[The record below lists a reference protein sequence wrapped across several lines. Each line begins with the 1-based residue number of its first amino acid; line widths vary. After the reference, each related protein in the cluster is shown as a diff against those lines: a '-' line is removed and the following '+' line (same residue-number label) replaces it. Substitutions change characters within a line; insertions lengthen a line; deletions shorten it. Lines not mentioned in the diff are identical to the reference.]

1 MIGKL
6 TEDVVVGNKQAINEL
21 YNVGYYGR
29 PKGDFLE
36 LTLIEAAFLLYRNRI
51 DIELDG
57 EILDFAGFF
66 KIASMRQQ
74 YFELKYIVYKD
85 LRERGLYVQ
94 PGVTD
99 FRIYP
104 RGGYPGKTA
113 AKSFVYVRTERIP
126 MPLRDL
132 MRSLNAALNVRKQMI
147 LAIVDEES
155 DITLY
160 EVKSID
166 PKGEMDEIYPDV
178 TARATLLE
186 ERVIIWDSEE
196 SNTLFEHG
204 FYGKMLD
211 DTRLQL
217 SLVESAYLLENGVI
231 NIHDRESGD
240 AIDIKE
246 FSKRASAIEPEFLGK
261 CKVYEDLRN
270 RGLVP
275 KTGFKFGTHF
285 RLYSQVRSLDRMPHS
300 ENLVHTISPDHE
312 FALPVMSRAIRVANS
327 VRKHMV
333 FAVQGEKK
341 IKYIDIGRI
350 KM

>member
-1 MIGKL
+1 MIVKL
-6 TEDVVVGNKQAINEL
+6 TEDIVVADKQAINEL
-21 YNVGYYGR
+21 YKVGYYGR
-29 PKGDFLE
+29 PKGNILE

-57 EILDFAGFF
+57 ENLDFAGFF

-74 YFELKYIVYKD
+74 HFELKYIVYKD

-104 RGGYPGKTA
+104 RGGHPGKTA

-126 MPLRDL
+126 MSLRDL
-132 MRSLNAALNVRKQMI
+132 MKSLNTASNVRKQMI

-160 EVKSID
+160 EVNAID
-166 PKGEMDEIYPDV
+166 PKGEMDEIYPDI
-178 TARATLLE
+178 TAKATLLE
-186 ERVIIWDSEE
+186 ERVIIWDREAS
-196 SNTLFEHG
+196 STLFKHG

-211 DTRLQL
+211 ENRLQL
-217 SLVESAYLLENGVI
+217 SLVESAYLIENGVI
-231 NIHDRESGD
+231 NVYDRKSD
-240 AIDIKE
+240 DIIDIKE
-246 FSKRASAIEPEFLGK
+246 FSKRASTIEPEFPGK
-261 CKVYEDLRN
+261 CKVYKDLRN

-285 RLYSQVRSLDRMPHS
+285 RLYSQVKSLDRMPHS
-300 ENLVHTISPDHE
+300 ENLVHTISPDHK
-312 FALPVMSRAIRVANS
+312 FALPVMSRAIRLANS

-333 FAVQGEKK
+333 FAVQSEKK
-341 IKYIDIGRI
+341 VEYIDIGRI

>member
-1 MIGKL
+1 VIGKL
-6 TEDVVVGNKQAINEL
+6 TKDVVVAGKQAINEL

-29 PKGDFLE
+29 PKGDILE

-57 EILDFAGFF
+57 EMLDFADFF

-94 PGVTD
+94 PSVTD

-104 RGGYPGKTA
+104 RGGHPGKTA

-132 MRSLNAALNVRKQMI
+132 MKSLNAALNVRKQMI

-155 DITLY
+155 DITFY
-160 EVKSID
+160 EVKSVN
-166 PKGEMDEIYPDV
+166 PKGEMDEIYPDI
-178 TARATLLE
+178 TAEATLLE
-186 ERVIIWDSEE
+186 ERVIVWDSDA
-196 SNTLFEHG
+196 SSTLFEHG

-211 DTRLQL
+211 DSRLQL
-217 SLVESAYLLENGVI
+217 SFVESRYLLENGI
-231 NIHDRESGD
+231 IEIHDRESD
-240 AIDIKE
+240 AVLDIDE
-246 FSKRASAIEPEFLGK
+246 FSNRASAIEPEFLSK
-261 CKVYEDLRN
+261 YKVYEDLRN

-285 RLYSQVRSLDRMPHS
+285 RLYSQVKSLKKMPHS

-327 VRKHMV
+327 VRKHML
-333 FAVQGEKK
+333 FAVQSEKGVE
-341 IKYIDIGRI
+341 YVDIGRI

>member
-1 MIGKL
+1 VIGKL
-6 TEDVVVGNKQAINEL
+6 KKDVVVADKQAINEL

-29 PKGDFLE
+29 PKGDILE
-36 LTLIEAAFLLYRNRI
+36 LTLIEAAFLIYRNRI

-57 EILDFAGFF
+57 KTLDFAGFF
-66 KIASMRQQ
+66 KVASMRQQ
-74 YFELKYIVYKD
+74 NFELKYIVYKD

-104 RGGYPGKTA
+104 RGGHPGKTA

-132 MRSLNAALNVRKQMI
+132 MRSFNAALNVRKQMI

-155 DITLY
+155 DITFY

-166 PKGEMDEIYPDV
+166 PKGEMDKIYPDI
-178 TARATLLE
+178 TAWATLLE
-186 ERVIIWDSEE
+186 ERVIIWDSEA
-196 SNTLFEHG
+196 SSTLFEHG

-211 DTRLQL
+211 ESRLQL
-217 SLVESAYLLENGVI
+217 SLVESAYLLGNGII
-231 NIHDRESGD
+231 NVHDRESD
-240 AIDIKE
+240 VVIDIKE
-246 FSKRASAIEPEFLGK
+246 FSKRASAIEPEFLSK
-261 CKVYEDLRN
+261 LKVYEDLRN

-300 ENLVHTISPDHE
+300 ENLVHTILPDHE

-333 FAVQGEKK
+333 FAVQGERK
-341 IKYIDIGRI
+341 IEYIDIGRI